1 MLSAGHGEET
11 STQEED
17 GCLFHEFGERALSSA
32 RAKAIINISFFKKKS
47 VIKNITQLSVL
58 KQCVLMRAPQVV

>member
-17 GCLFHEFGERALSSA
+17 GRLFHEFGEGALSSA
-32 RAKAIINISFFKKKS
+32 RAKAIINISLKKK
-47 VIKNITQLSVL
+47 KNL
-58 KQCVLMRAPQVV
+58 